1 MKYFEH
7 EKGAYKDNKIK
18 FIISKFGAVG
28 YAVWFVTLELL
39 AEKEDMGYIEI
50 YNKSFK
56 QEIKRLLNLSDNFS
70 IDKIFFEF
78 ARIDLINK
86 QMFEKNVIFIPNFIT
101 RHMKYMKFA
110 FKQKIFERMQ
120 QQLKIL
126 YDIELP
132 EELSNLYKNILE
144 NNTNEKKTEI
154 KEQLIICN
162 EGKKQ
167 KKTNTQKTFESNSWQ
182 YIASK
187 ELANILIQKTKDY
200 KYNYQEGA
208 RIMDDIV
215 NKLGKKNKFTKEDIF
230 EVLNYLNTKIFEE
243 VYNLRPSFP
252 ASKIIN
258 YYDFYHYFKRLYGYR
273 YDHKNRGANYISRE
287 LASKLGN
294 NENVKNEKETV
305 LPEIIDL
312 LKF

>member
-1 MKYFEH
+1 LKYFEH

-154 KEQLIICN
+154 KKR
-162 EGKKQ
+162 KKINGD
-167 KKTNTQKTFESNSWQ
+167 KSYEHNSWQ
-182 YIASK
+182 YITAK
-187 ELANILIQKTKDY
+187 FLAGILQKKD
-200 KYNYQEGA
+200 KRAEFNYQEGA
-208 RIMDDIV
+208 RLIDSLI
-215 NKLGKKNKFTKEDIF
+215 NNSEPKKNYTKD
-230 EVLNYLNTKIFEE
+230 EVMEVINYLN
-243 VYNLRPSFP
+243 
-252 ASKIIN
+252 SKIDEEIKSGKQIYPIN
-258 YYDFYHYFKRLYGYR
+258 KIISFYSFKLFFRSLYNDRKNHTNRSYDTYT
-273 YDHKNRGANYISRE
+273 E
-287 LASKLGN
+287 LIN
-294 NENVKNEKETV
+294 IEQY
-305 LPEIIDL
+305 
-312 LKF
+312 